1 MSKRFTYYGGI
12 QTSLLPYLTA
22 YWTADNIATDVY
34 VNNLGGAWNSSSHYA
49 TGINGQAF
57 DLGSG
62 NQIRYIEVADNDLL
76 SFTDGTNDVPFT
88 INMWT
93 YFYSFSS
100 TGNWLINRRDTNSTP
115 DAEFQLSYSASNSAI
130 QFSKFSQS
138 VNTNRVQTLSS
149 VVPSLSTWE
158 MWTIT
163 SNGSKFGEKIYRN
176 GVDVTGT
183 ASEFGTY
190 VKMNNTNST
199 TKFGQAG
206 FRSADQRFKH
216 RGMIDEVA
224 IFNGTELTQLQ
235 VQDLYNGGVG
245 KFYPNI

>member
-1 MSKRFTYYGGI
+1 MSKKFTYYGGI

-34 VNNLGGAWNSSSHYA
+34 VNNLGGAWVGSANYN
-49 TGINGQAF
+49 TGINNNAF
-57 DLGSG
+57 DFENNST
-62 NQIRYIEVADNDLL
+62 IRYVQVPDNDLL

-93 YFYSFSS
+93 YFYSFFGY
-100 TGNWLINRRDTNSTP
+100 GNWLINRRDSNSTP
-115 DAEFQLSYSASNSAI
+115 SAEFQFLYATSYSTI
-130 QFSKFSQS
+130 LFTKFSQS
-138 VNTNRVQTLSS
+138 VNSNIVETVSS
-149 VVPSLSTWE
+149 VAPSLNTWE
-158 MWTIT
+158 MWTLT
-163 SNGSKFGEKIYRN
+163 SDGSKFGEKIYRN

-190 VKMNNTNST
+190 LKMNNTNST

-206 FRSADQRFKH
+206 FLSSDQRAKH
-216 RGMIDEVA
+216 RGMIDELA
-224 IFNGTELTQLQ
+224 IFNGTELTQTQ
-235 VQDLYNGGVG
+235 IQDLYNGGVG

>member
-1 MSKRFTYYGGI
+1 MSKKFTYYGGI

-49 TGINGQAF
+49 TGINAEAF
-57 DLGSG
+57 DFGSG
-62 NQIRYIEVADNDLL
+62 NSIRYVEVPDNDLL

-93 YFYSFSS
+93 YYYSFSS
-100 TGNWLINRRDTNSTP
+100 RNNFLINRRDSQSSPNI
-115 DAEFQLSYSASNSAI
+115 EFQLFYSAVQSAI
-130 QFSKFSQS
+130 AFVKFSQS
-138 VNTNRVQTLSS
+138 VNSNRVSTASS
-149 VVPSLSTWE
+149 IVPSLNTWE
-158 MWTIT
+158 MWTLT
-163 SNGSKFGEKIYRN
+163 SDGSKFGEKIYRN
-176 GVDVTGT
+176 GIDVTGA
-183 ASEFGTY
+183 ASEVGAY

-199 TKFGQAG
+199 TKLGQPG
-206 FRSADQRFKH
+206 YFPTDTRYKH
-216 RGMIDEVA
+216 RGMIDELA

>member
-22 YWTADNIATDVY
+22 YWTADNIATDVH
-34 VNNLGGAWNSSSHYA
+34 VNNLGGAYISPNYN
-49 TGINGQAF
+49 TGINGEAF
-57 DLGSG
+57 DFASG
-62 NQIRYIEVADNDLL
+62 TQIRYVDVPDNDLL

-88 INMWT
+88 ISMWT
-93 YFYSFSS
+93 YYYSFSS
-100 TGNWLINRRDTNSTP
+100 TGNWLINRRDSNSSP
-115 DAEFQLSYSASNSAI
+115 NLEFQLLYSTNNSAI
-130 QFSKFSQS
+130 AFIKYSQS

-163 SNGSKFGEKIYRN
+163 SDGSKFGEKIYRN
-176 GVDVTGT
+176 GVDVTGA
-183 ASEFGTY
+183 ASEVGTY

-199 TKFGQAG
+199 TKFGQPG
-206 FRSADQRFKH
+206 FSLGNLSLKH

-235 VQDLYNGGVG
+235 IQDLYNGGVG

>member
-1 MSKRFTYYGGI
+1 MSKKFTYYGGI

-34 VNNLGGAWNSSSHYA
+34 VNNLGGTFVSSKYN
-49 TGINGQAF
+49 TGINNNAF
-57 DLGSG
+57 DFE
-62 NQIRYIEVADNDLL
+62 NNTTIRRIDVPDNDLL
-76 SFTDGTNDVPFT
+76 SFTDGTNDVPFS

-93 YFYSFSS
+93 YFYGFS
-100 TGNWLINRRDTNSTP
+100 TFGNWLINRRDSNSTP
-115 DAEFQLSYSASNSAI
+115 NAEFQFLYATSYGSI
-130 QFSKFSQS
+130 LFTKISQS
-138 VNTNRVQTLSS
+138 VNNNRVETRSN
-149 VVPSLSTWE
+149 VAPSLNTWE
-158 MWTIT
+158 MWTVT
-163 SNGSKFGEKIYRN
+163 SDGTKFGDKIYRN
-176 GVDVTGT
+176 GIDVTGT

-206 FRSADQRFKH
+206 FIPGDQRAKH
-216 RGMIDEVA
+216 RGMIDELA
-224 IFNGTELTQLQ
+224 IFKGTELTQLQ